1 MKRRIDMF
9 KHILRDFLV
18 EPKWLFRSGMILIL
32 MLLPQFQAFC
42 QSYLGHTTRTV
53 NLREGPGTGY
63 KAIAQIEQGE
73 QVFVIS
79 KDPTNDFVNVIY
91 IKTAEEGWI
100 HKNFIVIKSE
110 VPRSSERIFTPE
122 ARISSKNPEIEV
134 YNNTSLTLTLNLN
147 NKNYIFEPQ
156 ERKTL
161 TLYPGKYDYRASAP
175 GVIPYYGKDDLD
187 SNYRYSWEF
196 YIVTR
201 RRP

>member
-1 MKRRIDMF
+1 MGML
-9 KHILRDFLV
+9 KHNLV
-18 EPKWLFRSGMILIL
+18 FCLDESKWLFKSVIVLLFIL
-32 MLLPQFQAFC
+32 PAQSQAFS
-42 QSYLGHTTRTV
+42 QSYLGHTTKTV

-63 KAIAQIEQGE
+63 DVLTQLEEGE

-79 KDPTNDFVNVIY
+79 KTPTNDFLNVIH

-100 HKNFIVIKSE
+100 HKDFVLIKSE

-122 ARISSKNPEIEV
+122 ARISSGNSEINV
-134 YNNTSLTLTLNLN
+134 YNNTALTLTLSLN
-147 NKNYIFEPQ
+147 KKNYIFKPR

-161 TLYPGKYDYRASAP
+161 TLYPGNYDYRASAP
-175 GVIPYYGKDDLD
+175 GVIPYYGVDSLD

-201 RRP
+201 